1 MPTATE
7 TIPTPDPRIRI
18 EGKTF
23 YWTTEDGDEVC
34 IPLRVK
40 MRVLRAL
47 PPGSALDIDAMFS
60 ILHAIIP
67 GAEDD
72 LDDMDVNDFQ
82 AMFTAWQV
90 AYTKSSGA
98 SLGESGGSSA

>member
-1 MPTATE
+1 MPKATE
-7 TIPTPDPRIRI
+7 TTPSPDPRIRI

-23 YWTTEDGDEVC
+23 YWTTEDGDEISV
-34 IPLRVK
+34 PLRMK
-40 MRVLRAL
+40 MRVLRSL
-47 PPGSALDIDAMFS
+47 PAGAGLDIDTMFT

-67 GAEDD
+67 GAEDA